1 VLESVVIFDRVLTSR
16 GLSAYYHETQRVK
29 KRIRILSEDALEVR
43 EPPLLMWDANEV
55 KESLQKKYG
64 SLK

>member
-1 VLESVVIFDRVLTSR
+1 VLTSR